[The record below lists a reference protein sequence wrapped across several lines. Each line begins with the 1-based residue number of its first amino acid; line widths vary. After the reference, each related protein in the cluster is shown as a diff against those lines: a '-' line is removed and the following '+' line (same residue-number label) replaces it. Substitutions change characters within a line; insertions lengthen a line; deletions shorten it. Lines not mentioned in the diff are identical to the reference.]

1 MVAGTAWPGQRRAM
15 SQGQRREKMLQ
26 SLHVKNLALMEETEV
41 EFGRGLNIL
50 TGETGAGKSLL
61 IGSVT
66 LALGGKFDKEML
78 RKGTDSALVE
88 LVFAT
93 KDERVKEKLVQL
105 DLEPEEDGTVII
117 SRRMQVGKSV
127 YKLNGETVT
136 AKQVKELAELLIDIH
151 GQHEHQS
158 LLNKKKHMEI
168 LDAYCGEAFLPVAG
182 EVELAYRECRE
193 LQKALEEESMDDEA
207 KAKEQ
212 ALAEFELQE
221 IEQANLKP
229 GEDEELEQKYRLMVN
244 SKRITESLAESYQY
258 TGNDFEGGAGSA
270 LSRALRALGSISSLD
285 PRLGELEGQLS
296 EIDNLLA
303 DYNRDVAEYMADCE
317 FDGEDF
323 AAVEERLN
331 LINHLKGKYGN
342 TIEDV
347 IAYGQERQR
356 LLDKL
361 TDYEA
366 YICQLEGKLAE
377 SKKRLENHCAKL
389 SDIRKKNA
397 IALTKQLKTA
407 LVHLNFLTVEF
418 EIAVNRTKN
427 ITAKGYDDVEFLI
440 STNPGEALRPLNQVA
455 SGGELSRIMLAI
467 KTVLAGRDSIDT
479 LIFDE
484 IDTGISGRTAWR
496 VSEQLDTVAHAHQVL
511 CITHLPQIAAM
522 ADRHF
527 VIEKSSR
534 SDNTITDIRML
545 EDEESLGELAR
556 LLGSDALTEAAL
568 SNARE
573 MRVQAVGHKEKREEE
588 G

>member
-1 MVAGTAWPGQRRAM
+1 
-15 SQGQRREKMLQ
+15 MLQ

-78 RKGTDSALVE
+78 RRGTESALVE
-88 LVFAT
+88 LVFQT
-93 KDERVKEKLVQL
+93 QDKRVRDKLMQL
-105 DLEPEEDGTVII
+105 ELEPEEDGTVII
-117 SRRMQVGKSV
+117 SRKMQVGKST
-127 YKLNGETVT
+127 YKVNGETVT
-136 AKQVKELAELLIDIH
+136 ARQVKELAELLIDIH

-168 LDAYCGEAFLPVAG
+168 LDAYCGEAFLSAA
-182 EVELAYRECRE
+182 EKVEKVYKECRE
-193 LQKALEEESMDDEA
+193 LQKALEEEAMDEEA

-221 IEQANLKP
+221 IEQAGLRP
-229 GEDEELEQKYRLMVN
+229 GEDEELEQRYRLMVN
-244 SKRITESLAESYQY
+244 SKRITENLSESYQY
-258 TGNDFEGGAGSA
+258 TGNDFENGAGNA
-270 LSRALRALGSISSLD
+270 LSRALRALSSVSSLD
-285 PRLGELEGQLS
+285 ARLGELEGQLG

-331 LINHLKGKYGN
+331 LLNHLKGKYGN

-347 IAYGQERQR
+347 IAYGQDRQR

-366 YICQLEGKLAE
+366 YMQQLEEKYAAAQ
-377 SKKRLENHCAKL
+377 KRLDAACGKL

-397 IALTKQLKTA
+397 VSLTRQLKTA

-418 EIAVNRTKN
+418 EIAVNRANT
-427 ITAKGYDDVEFLI
+427 ITSKGYDDVEFLI
-440 STNPGEALRPLNQVA
+440 STNPGENLKPLSQVA

-467 KTVLAGRDSIDT
+467 KTVLAGRDEIDT

-484 IDTGISGRTAWR
+484 IDTGISGKTAWR

-527 VIEKSSR
+527 VIEKSSQ

-545 EDEESLGELAR
+545 EEEESLGELAR

-573 MRVQAVGHKEKREEE
+573 MRKQAVGHKCERNEDFLSGQSTPAKKI
-588 G
+588 